1 MATEIE
7 TKVLDIDPK
16 DIIKKLKK
24 LGAKKIQQKRLCVD
38 WYRPRGCEDGK
49 EDWYLRIRTHESG
62 KYECTWKPKSKHQG
76 LIRIN
81 RDINFLIEEPEKLDE
96 LFMEL
101 SLEKYAYQE
110 KDRTSYKYKD
120 WLFEIDEYP
129 GMPAFLEIE
138 GNSEEHIKKGM
149 KLLGI
154 EKNRT
159 WNDGEKSLINKVY
172 NLDWNTMKF

>member
-16 DIIKKLKK
+16 GIIKKLKK
-24 LGAKKIQQKRLCVD
+24 LGAKKIQETRLRVD

-49 EDWYLRIRTHESG
+49 EDWYLRIRTHKSG

-110 KDRTSYKYKD
+110 KDRTSYKYKN